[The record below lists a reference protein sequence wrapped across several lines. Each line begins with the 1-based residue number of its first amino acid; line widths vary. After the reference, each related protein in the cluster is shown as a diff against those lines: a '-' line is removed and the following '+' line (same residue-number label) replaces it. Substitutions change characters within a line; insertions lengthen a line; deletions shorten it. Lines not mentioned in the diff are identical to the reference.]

1 MSIPCPLK
9 QAVHAG
15 ETNPA
20 GAVELRLSAASSI
33 NENTPGPTGPGVGH
47 LPQPGLFTTAVS
59 TVLEESRFQDSA
71 VGEFIGN
78 EVDR

>member
-1 MSIPCPLK
+1 
-9 QAVHAG
+9 
-15 ETNPA
+15 
-20 GAVELRLSAASSI
+20 
-33 NENTPGPTGPGVGH
+33 
-47 LPQPGLFTTAVS
+47 LFTTAVS